1 MRGIATVLSAALFAG
16 CAAESRRGPVRW
28 VDPFIGTDGTG
39 HAFPGPSRP
48 WGMVQPGPD
57 NRDCCWDYTSGY
69 QYRDSV
75 ILGFSQTR
83 ANGTGIAELGDVLLQ
98 PFTGVDPDLGGTT
111 YRKDREHAGP
121 GRYSVALNNG
131 VDVEVASTSRV
142 AMYRFAAQ
150 SGSMGLVLD
159 LQHGLRAFTDSLVL
173 ESGYTVH
180 SPQRIS
186 GFARK
191 ANWVDRR
198 YFFVVELSEPFAQ
211 LRLAE
216 RRPKSAADRLILNF
230 DPRTTEVRVKVALS
244 TVSEEGAAANLRAEL
259 PHWSLQKVVRD
270 AQKEWNGYLQRVRI
284 DAPSDVKKV
293 WYTSMYRT
301 MLQPSNIA
309 DVDGRFRGPDDQIHQ
324 SEHSSKTY
332 YSTFSL
338 WDTYRAAHPWYT
350 VVVPERV
357 PEFTYSL
364 VRHSELFGHLPIW
377 TLWGQENYCMIGN
390 HAVPVLADAAHKGL
404 LGVSE
409 SRVREA
415 VLRTLNAPH
424 RNSDWG
430 LLGRHGYYPFDL
442 VPDESVSRTLEH
454 GVDDDAAS
462 RLFRLWGE
470 VPESEFFAR
479 RAQNYRQLWDTATQ
493 LLRGRSSAGVWRTPF
508 DSLTAT
514 SPLNNPGDYT
524 EANAM
529 QYLWTPAQYDHE
541 GLVELLGDSAAMERK
556 LDRFFA
562 VPARNPQR
570 YLGQEAMM
578 GQYAHGNEPSHHV
591 AYLYALVG
599 RPDKTAERV
608 AKICAD
614 FYRPRPDGLIG
625 NDDCG
630 QMSAWYL
637 LSTLGFYPVNPSNA
651 TYVLG
656 AMQVQRA
663 VITRPEGRIRLRPHP
678 EGIQV
683 NGRLLQGPVV
693 AHRQL
698 FGQP

>member
-1 MRGIATVLSAALFAG
+1 
-16 CAAESRRGPVRW
+16 
-28 VDPFIGTDGTG
+28 
-39 HAFPGPSRP
+39 
-48 WGMVQPGPD
+48 
-57 NRDCCWDYTSGY
+57 
-69 QYRDSV
+69 
-75 ILGFSQTR
+75 
-83 ANGTGIAELGDVLLQ
+83 
-98 PFTGVDPDLGGTT
+98 
-111 YRKDREHAGP
+111 
-121 GRYSVALNNG
+121 
-131 VDVEVASTSRV
+131 
-142 AMYRFAAQ
+142 
-150 SGSMGLVLD
+150 
-159 LQHGLRAFTDSLVL
+159 
-173 ESGYTVH
+173 
-180 SPQRIS
+180 
-186 GFARK
+186 
-191 ANWVDRR
+191 
-198 YFFVVELSEPFAQ
+198 
-211 LRLAE
+211 
-216 RRPKSAADRLILNF
+216 
-230 DPRTTEVRVKVALS
+230 
-244 TVSEEGAAANLRAEL
+244 
-259 PHWSLQKVVRD
+259 
-270 AQKEWNGYLQRVRI
+270 
-284 DAPSDVKKV
+284 
-293 WYTSMYRT
+293 
-301 MLQPSNIA
+301 
-309 DVDGRFRGPDDQIHQ
+309 
-324 SEHSSKTY
+324 
-332 YSTFSL
+332 
-338 WDTYRAAHPWYT
+338 
-350 VVVPERV
+350 
-357 PEFTYSL
+357 
-364 VRHSELFGHLPIW
+364 
-377 TLWGQENYCMIGN
+377 
-390 HAVPVLADAAHKGL
+390 
-404 LGVSE
+404 
-409 SRVREA
+409 
-415 VLRTLNAPH
+415 
-424 RNSDWG
+424 

-493 LLRGRSSAGVWRTPF
+493 LLRGRSSAGGWRTPF

-541 GLVELLGDSAAMERK
+541 GLVELLGDSASMERK

-678 EGIQV
+678 EGIHV